1 MNNMNRYLSIACIQY
16 SSTKEETLTL
26 KNIKPLINQAI
37 EIGADLIAL
46 PECAT
51 TLQENSLITRAL
63 AKPESENL
71 SLQTFIE
78 IARSNS
84 IYFLVGSLPIKIR
97 NKIANRSFLIGPSGD
112 ILYKYDKI
120 HLYDVILP
128 NGDIFQESSTYT
140 KGTKAIIATIFNSIK
155 IGMTICYDVR
165 FPNLYWD
172 LAQNGAEIIMVPSA
186 FSSITGPVHWHTLLK
201 ARAIETGCFIVAA
214 AQTGHHQCGRKTYGH
229 SLIVSPWGEVME
241 DANEKVGFINCRI
254 NLDEVKKARLAIP
267 SLKSKKNYSTNF

>member
-1 MNNMNRYLSIACIQY
+1 MKRHLSIACLQY
-16 SSTKEETLTL
+16 SSTKDEMLTL

-37 EIGADLIAL
+37 EIGAELIAL

-51 TLQENSLITRAL
+51 TLHENSVITREL
-63 AKPESENL
+63 AKPERETL

-84 IYFLVGSLPIKIR
+84 IYFLVGSLPIKHR
-97 NKIANRSFLIGPSGD
+97 NKITNRSFLIGPNGD

-128 NGDIFQESSTYT
+128 NGHVYQESATYT
-140 KGTKAIIATIFNSIK
+140 AGSKAIIATIYNSIR
-155 IGMTICYDVR
+155 IGMTICYDLR
-165 FPNLYWD
+165 FPNLYSD

-186 FSSITGPVHWHTLLK
+186 FSNITGPVHWHTLLK
-201 ARAIETGCFIVAA
+201 AREIETGCFIVAA
-214 AQTGHHQCGRKTYGH
+214 AQTGHHECGRKTYGH
-229 SLIVSPWGEVME
+229 SLIVSPWGEIIK

-254 NLDEVKKARLAIP
+254 NLGEVKKARLAIP
-267 SLKSKKNYSTNF
+267 SLSSKKDYSTNF